1 MDESS
6 LVFNSLNNSSKE
18 TELNTTSS
26 NTSFESQDIY
36 TSSLKSH
43 IISAIV
49 NNLYEIMEENKQMGN
64 DQLYLKDNIFY
75 LEQIPNISLEYYIM
89 HLFKYTNM
97 SISSLILAIIY
108 IDQFCEKFRYALTIH
123 NIFRILLIFVYISI
137 KLNEDY
143 NIKSDF
149 YAKIAGVSIKDLNA
163 LEYQMCV
170 AMNFDF
176 YVKTDYYQQYFA
188 YFCKSDNK

>member
-176 YVKTDYYQQYFA
+176 YVKTDYYQQYFT

>member
-6 LVFNSLNNSSKE
+6 LIFNSLNSSSKE
-18 TELNTTSS
+18 TELNTTAS

-36 TSSLKSH
+36 TPSLKSH

-64 DQLYLKDNIFY
+64 DLLNIKDNIFY
-75 LEQIPNISLEYYIM
+75 LEQIPNISLDYYLM
-89 HLFKYTNM
+89 HLYKYTNM

-123 NIFRILLIFVYISI
+123 NIFRILLIFVYISL
-137 KLNEDY
+137 KLNEDF

-176 YVKTDYYQQYFA
+176 YIKDDYYQQYFA
-188 YFCKSDNK
+188 YFCKNDNQ

>member
-36 TSSLKSH
+36 TPSLKSH

-89 HLFKYTNM
+89 HLLKYTNM

-123 NIFRILLIFVYISI
+123 NIFRILLIFIYISI

-149 YAKIAGVSIKDLNA
+149 YAKIAGVSIKELNA

>member
-163 LEYQMCV
+163 LEYRMCV

>member
-6 LVFNSLNNSSKE
+6 LLFTSLNSSSKE
-18 TELNTTSS
+18 TELNTTS

-36 TSSLKSH
+36 TPSLKSH
-43 IISAIV
+43 IISSIV
-49 NNLYEIMEENKQMGN
+49 KNLYEIMEENKQMGN
-64 DQLYLKDNIFY
+64 DQFNLKDNIFY
-75 LEQIPNISLEYYIM
+75 LDVIPNISLEYFIN

-108 IDQFCEKFRYALTIH
+108 IDQFCEKFKYALSMH

-137 KLNEDY
+137 KLNEDI
-143 NIKSDF
+143 NIKPEF
-149 YAKIAGVSIKDLNA
+149 YSKVAGVSVKDLNM
-163 LEYQMCV
+163 LEFQMCV

-176 YVKTDYYQQYFA
+176 FIKSDYYQQYFA
-188 YFCKSDNK
+188 YFCKNGN

>member
-6 LVFNSLNNSSKE
+6 LLFTSLNSSSKE
-18 TELNTTSS
+18 TELNTTS

-36 TSSLKSH
+36 TPSLKSH
-43 IISAIV
+43 IISSIV
-49 NNLYEIMEENKQMGN
+49 KNLYEIMEENKQMGN
-64 DQLYLKDNIFY
+64 DQFNLKDNIFY
-75 LEQIPNISLEYYIM
+75 LDVIPNISLEYFIN

-108 IDQFCEKFRYALTIH
+108 IDQFCEKFKYALSMH

-137 KLNEDY
+137 KLNEDI
-143 NIKSDF
+143 NIKSEF
-149 YAKIAGVSIKDLNA
+149 YSKVAGVSVKDLNM
-163 LEYQMCV
+163 LEFQMCV

-176 YVKTDYYQQYFA
+176 FIKSDYYQQYFA
-188 YFCKSDNK
+188 YFCKNGN

>member
-6 LVFNSLNNSSKE
+6 LIFNSLNNSSKE

-36 TSSLKSH
+36 TPSMKSH

-64 DQLYLKDNIFY
+64 DILNIKDNLFY
-75 LEQIPNISLEYYIM
+75 LEQIPNISLDYYIM

-97 SISSLILAIIY
+97 SISSLILAVIY

-123 NIFRILLIFVYISI
+123 NIFRILLIFVYISL
-137 KLNEDY
+137 KLNEDFI
-143 NIKSDF
+143 IKSEF

-176 YVKTDYYQQYFA
+176 YIKDDYYQQYFA
-188 YFCKSDNK
+188 YFCKNDNQ

>member
-6 LVFNSLNNSSKE
+6 LIFNSLNNSSKE

-36 TSSLKSH
+36 TPSMKSH

-64 DQLYLKDNIFY
+64 DLLNIKDNLFY
-75 LEQIPNISLEYYIM
+75 LEQIPNISLDYYIM

-97 SISSLILAIIY
+97 SISSLILAVIY

-123 NIFRILLIFVYISI
+123 NIFRILLIFVYISL
-137 KLNEDY
+137 KLNEDFI
-143 NIKSDF
+143 IKSEF

-176 YVKTDYYQQYFA
+176 YIKDDYYQQYFA
-188 YFCKSDNK
+188 YFCKNDNQ

>member
-36 TSSLKSH
+36 TPSLKSH

-89 HLFKYTNM
+89 HLLKYTNM

-123 NIFRILLIFVYISI
+123 NIFRILLIFIYISI